1 MLDAACG
8 DTDAAARAGEKLIE
22 YINTHGTSTPAGDLA
37 ELGAIKRLFERKGDQ
52 PLVRSTKS
60 LSGHALG
67 AAGVH
72 KTIYTILM
80 MNNDSMAES
89 ANIEELVD
97 EAEGMNVHAGH
108 VQQLRFQRYK
118 MRPRF

>member
-1 MLDAACG
+1 
-8 DTDAAARAGEKLIE
+8 
-22 YINTHGTSTPAGDLA
+22 
-37 ELGAIKRLFERKGDQ
+37 
-52 PLVRSTKS
+52 
-60 LSGHALG
+60 
-67 AAGVH
+67 
-72 KTIYTILM
+72 M

-108 VQQLRFQRYK
+108 VQQLQFQRYK